1 MCAPAL
7 VARRQR
13 RKPQRRHRMHRAR
26 EASSG
31 GAATLREHG
40 ITPHNLPGRL
50 ARAEHHEA
58 LPIDAVP
65 DFMVWLH
72 NEGMGARALE
82 FAILTASR
90 SPGSLLRH
98 AGRAGHGSVTQTK
111 RHPANPA
118 RFTSESLPDGSGG
131 RCESF
136 REGKGMA
143 RRRP

>member
-31 GAATLREHG
+31 GAATLHEHG
-40 ITPHNLPGRL
+40 ITPHNLPGGL
-50 ARAEHHEA
+50 ASAEHHEA

-72 NEGMGARALE
+72 NEGMGAR
-82 FAILTASR
+82 R
-90 SPGSLLRH
+90 SNSP
-98 AGRAGHGSVTQTK
+98 
-111 RHPANPA
+111 
-118 RFTSESLPDGSGG
+118 F
-131 RCESF
+131 
-136 REGKGMA
+136 
-143 RRRP
+143 